1 MPGSSLWC
9 WDGSLVA
16 VVSFAGA
23 ATETCR
29 FNHVGVRFPPRP
41 GLAAKYNYASSRT
54 GRAPPST
61 TERNVHDNG
70 TLIKQNVVERNVVE
84 IGLFVPFGSAF
95 TFLGIMVV
103 LRLPPRWAC
112 HALEDA

>member
-1 MPGSSLWC
+1 VPGSSLWC

-23 ATETCR
+23 ATETCH
-29 FNHVGVRFPPRP
+29 FNHVGSGSRP
-41 GLAAKYNYASSRT
+41 GLAAKYNYASV
-54 GRAPPST
+54 GRDGTPRSTPGST
-61 TERNVHDNG
+61 TP
-70 TLIKQNVVERNVVE
+70 
-84 IGLFVPFGSAF
+84 LFVPF

-103 LRLPPRWAC
+103 LRAPPRWAC